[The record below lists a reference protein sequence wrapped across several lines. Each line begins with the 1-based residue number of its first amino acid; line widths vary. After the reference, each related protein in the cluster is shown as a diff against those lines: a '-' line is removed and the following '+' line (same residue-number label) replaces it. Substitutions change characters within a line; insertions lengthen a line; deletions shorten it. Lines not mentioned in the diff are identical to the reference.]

1 MDCLKV
7 YLLTRLS
14 LDAKGNVRNHNIGV
28 TFSLHEAERHKGKG
42 VDNDFETFQTDAN
55 WLEQA
60 ATTDLVV
67 AMRGFCDMV
76 REMQEA
82 ALR

>member
-1 MDCLKV
+1 MDCLNV
-7 YLLTRLS
+7 YVLTRLS
-14 LDAKGNVRNHNIGV
+14 LDAKGNVQCRNIGV
-28 TFSLHEAERHKGKG
+28 TFSLHEAERHKDQGIE
-42 VDNDFETFQTDAN
+42 NEFETFQIGAN
-55 WLEQA
+55 WVEQT

>member
-1 MDCLKV
+1 MDCLNV

-14 LDAKGNVRNHNIGV
+14 LDARGNVRNQNIGV
-28 TFSLHEAERHKGKG
+28 TFSLHEAERHKEQGIE
-42 VDNDFETFQTDAN
+42 NEFETFQIDPN
-55 WLEQA
+55 WLEDA
-60 ATTDLVV
+60 AKTDLVL
-67 AMRGFCDMV
+67 AMREFCGMV